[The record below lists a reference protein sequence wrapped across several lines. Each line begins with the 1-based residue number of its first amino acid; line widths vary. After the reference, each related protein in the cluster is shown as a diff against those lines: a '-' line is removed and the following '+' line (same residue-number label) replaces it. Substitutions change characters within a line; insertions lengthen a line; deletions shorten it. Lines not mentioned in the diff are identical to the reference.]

1 MANDVKRNNYG
12 VYLLMTDGAIIA
24 IISKALTLT
33 LVLILP
39 IIIPALLV
47 GLGVSIFQALTQIQ
61 ENSLTFLPKL
71 IVVFGVLAILGNWLL
86 DKILNFTREIFLT
99 LSIR

>member
-1 MANDVKRNNYG
+1 
-12 VYLLMTDGAIIA
+12 MTDSQVIA

-39 IIIPALLV
+39 VIIPALLT

-71 IVVFGVLAILGNWLL
+71 IVVFFVLALLGNWML
-86 DKILNFTREIFLT
+86 DKVLNFTKEIFLM
-99 LSIR
+99 LPFR

>member
-1 MANDVKRNNYG
+1 
-12 VYLLMTDGAIIA
+12 MTDGAIIA

-33 LVLILP
+33 IVLILP
-39 IIIPALLV
+39 VIVPALLT

-71 IVVFGVLAILGNWLL
+71 IVIFVVLALLGNWML
-86 DKILNFTREIFLT
+86 DKILNFTREIFLM
-99 LSIR
+99 LSLR